1 LKELAKRRTRSLRC
15 LFQLFGE
22 PGKRVEVAKIS
33 RVREGIVLLSQISGC
48 PWCQCPPRSPIT
60 TVTVAARILTAFNQ
74 GLSKLMRSYRTAQ
87 EEKTNVKE
95 EELRW

>member
-1 LKELAKRRTRSLRC
+1 
-15 LFQLFGE
+15 
-22 PGKRVEVAKIS
+22 
-33 RVREGIVLLSQISGC
+33 
-48 PWCQCPPRSPIT
+48 
-60 TVTVAARILTAFNQ
+60 VTVAARILTAFNQ